1 MRTKEFVKNID
12 KGGSIMSDLI
22 TFTNNEI
29 VVKEEVLQKLKAY
42 NEIKLKAS
50 LLEQEIKR
58 DLQEAMEKY
67 DVKKWDNEVFTAT
80 YIAPTTRNRFDSKR
94 FREEL
99 PELYEEYQT
108 TSNVKGSVRIK
119 YKEE

>member
-1 MRTKEFVKNID
+1 MP
-12 KGGSIMSDLI
+12 DLI
-22 TFTNNEI
+22 KFTNNEI
-29 VVKEEVLQKLKAY
+29 VVKDEVLQKLKAY

-67 DVKKWDNEVFTAT
+67 EVKKWDNDVFSAT
-80 YIAPTTRNRFDSKR
+80 YVAPTTRKRFDSKR
-94 FREEL
+94 FEKEL
-99 PELYEEYQT
+99 PELFEEYQT
-108 TSNVKGSVRIK
+108 TSDVKGSVRIK

>member
-1 MRTKEFVKNID
+1 
-12 KGGSIMSDLI
+12 MSELI
-22 TFTNNEI
+22 KFTNNEI
-29 VVKEEVLQKLKAY
+29 VVKDEVLQKLKSY

-67 DVKKWDNEVFTAT
+67 DVKKWDNDVFTAT
-80 YIAPTTRNRFDSKR
+80 YVAPTKRKRFDSKR
-94 FREEL
+94 FEKEL
-99 PELYEEYQT
+99 PELFEEYQT
-108 TSNVKGSVRIK
+108 TSDVKSSVRIK

>member
-1 MRTKEFVKNID
+1 MSEIIKYENGNIT
-12 KGGSIMSDLI
+12 L
-22 TFTNNEI
+22 
-29 VVKEEVLQKLKAY
+29 KEEVLQKLKSY
-42 NEIKLKAS
+42 NDIKLKAS

-67 DVKKWDNEVFTAT
+67 DIKKWDNEIFTAT

-94 FREEL
+94 FKEEL

>member
-1 MRTKEFVKNID
+1 
-12 KGGSIMSDLI
+12 MSDLI

-29 VVKEEVLQKLKAY
+29 VVKDEVLQKLKAY

-67 DVKKWDNEVFTAT
+67 DVKKWDNDVFTAT
-80 YIAPTTRNRFDSKR
+80 YIAPTTRKRFDSKR
-94 FREEL
+94 FEKEL
-99 PELYEEYQT
+99 PELFDEYQT
-108 TSNVKGSVRIK
+108 TSDVKGSVRIK

>member
-1 MRTKEFVKNID
+1 MSGVIKYEN
-12 KGGSIMSDLI
+12 GSITL
-22 TFTNNEI
+22 
-29 VVKEEVLQKLKAY
+29 KEEVLQKLKSY

-80 YIAPTTRNRFDSKR
+80 YIAPTTRKR
-94 FREEL
+94 LDVKALKEEL
-99 PELYEEYQT
+99 PDIYKVYEVE
-108 TSNVKGSVRIK
+108 SEVKPSVRIK

>member
-1 MRTKEFVKNID
+1 
-12 KGGSIMSDLI
+12 MSELI
-22 TFTNNEI
+22 KFTNNEI
-29 VVKEEVLQKLKAY
+29 VVKDEVLQKLKAY

-67 DVKKWDNEVFTAT
+67 DVKKWDNDVFSAT
-80 YIAPTTRNRFDSKR
+80 YVAPTTRKIFDSKR
-94 FREEL
+94 FEKEL
-99 PELYEEYQT
+99 PELFEEYQT
-108 TSNVKGSVRIK
+108 TSDVKGSVRIK

>member
-1 MRTKEFVKNID
+1 
-12 KGGSIMSDLI
+12 MSDLI
-22 TFTNNEI
+22 KVTNSEI
-29 VVKEEVLQKLKAY
+29 VVKDEVLQKLKAY

-80 YIAPTTRNRFDSKR
+80 YVAPTTRRRFDTKL
-94 FREEL
+94 FKEEL
-99 PELYEEYQT
+99 PELYQEYEIE
-108 TSNVKGSVRIK
+108 SEVKGSVRIK

>member
-1 MRTKEFVKNID
+1 
-12 KGGSIMSDLI
+12 MSELI
-22 TFTNNEI
+22 KVTNNQI
-29 VVKEEVLQKLKAY
+29 IVKEEVLQKLKAY

-80 YIAPTTRNRFDSKR
+80 YIAPTTRKR
-94 FREEL
+94 LDTKTLEEEL
-99 PELYEEYQT
+99 PDIYKVYEVE
-108 TSNVKGSVRIK
+108 SEVKPSVRIK

>member
-1 MRTKEFVKNID
+1 
-12 KGGSIMSDLI
+12 MSELI
-22 TFTNNEI
+22 KFTNNEI
-29 VVKEEVLQKLKAY
+29 VVKDEVLQKLKSY

-67 DVKKWDNEVFTAT
+67 EVKKWDNDVFSAT
-80 YIAPTTRNRFDSKR
+80 YVAPTTRKRFDSKR
-94 FREEL
+94 FEKEL
-99 PELYEEYQT
+99 PELFEEYQT
-108 TSNVKGSVRIK
+108 ISDVKGSVRIK

>member
-1 MRTKEFVKNID
+1 
-12 KGGSIMSDLI
+12 MS
-22 TFTNNEI
+22 EI
-29 VVKEEVLQKLKAY
+29 VKYENGNITLKEEVLQKLKTY

-80 YIAPTTRNRFDSKR
+80 YVAPTTRKR
-94 FREEL
+94 LDTKTLKEEL
-99 PELYEEYQT
+99 PEVYKVYEVE
-108 TSNVKGSVRIK
+108 SEVKGSVRIK